1 VLKDMGYDQVY
12 NMGAFKDW
20 VDSGGAIETVMG

>member
-1 VLKDMGYDQVY
+1 MGYRQVY

-20 VDSGGAIETVMG
+20 VDGGGAVEKPIDAGR